1 MISNETKIKL
11 QDYFLGT
18 KTIEEYIIEK
28 RYLIH
33 DEDRQ
38 IFFTKIWNK
47 NLKPHCSLLYCH
59 GLGEHSMRNIDVACR
74 FCD

>member
-38 IFFTKIWNK
+38 IFFTKI
-47 NLKPHCSLLYCH
+47 
-59 GLGEHSMRNIDVACR
+59 
-74 FCD
+74 